1 MLSKIYNLLNY
12 CYEDSILEKF
22 ASLEFQLFLLSTKSL
37 VPFENKIGCGLD
49 INRYKRELEVFRY
62 YKNGND
68 ETISYYFDN
77 SKPTKIEDA
86 LLEYKILPIAI
97 SNTNWET
104 LIDEVLKIVMLYSYN
119 KKTIINAIIISSVI
133 YEYFYSEILDID
145 LIVNKT
151 KDRLI
156 GFSLKEL
163 FEDKINMEIN
173 KEFIIEFEKERVKVL
188 LRNDLF
194 CEADILKFKSLQH
207 IINKCAACKILNK
220 DNEVVLNNFATY
232 IQKLRNGTVNPEK
245 LKYSQESLIDL
256 KKYLNNSSF
265 VHPLLGKCI
274 LLKKES
280 SQIILKN
287 KLGLLKVNI

>member
-1 MLSKIYNLLNY
+1 MLSKIHSLLNY
-12 CYEDSILEKF
+12 CYEDSISEKF
-22 ASLEFQLFLLSTKSL
+22 AGIKFQLFLLSTKSL
-37 VPFENKIGCGLD
+37 VPFENKIGCGVD
-49 INRYKRELEVFRY
+49 INRYEREMEVFRY

-77 SKPTKIEDA
+77 SKPSKIEDA

-97 SNTNWET
+97 SNTDWEI
-104 LIDEVLKIVMLYSYN
+104 LIDEVLKIVLLYTYN
-119 KKTIINAIIISSVI
+119 KNTILSAIILSSVI

-145 LIVNKT
+145 LVTSKT

-156 GFSLKEL
+156 GFSIKDLYLNKN
-163 FEDKINMEIN
+163 NMQIN
-173 KEFIIEFEKERVKVL
+173 KEVIIEFEKERVKLL
-188 LRNDLF
+188 LRNNLL
-194 CEADILKFKSLQH
+194 CETDILKFKSLQH
-207 IINKCAACKILNK
+207 IINKCMACKIVDK
-220 DNEVVLNNFATY
+220 DNEVVLNNFAVY

-245 LKYSQESLIDL
+245 LKFSQESLIDF
-256 KKYLNNSSF
+256 KKYLSNSSF

>member
-1 MLSKIYNLLNY
+1 MLSKIHSLLNY
-12 CYEDSILEKF
+12 CYEDSISEKF
-22 ASLEFQLFLLSTKSL
+22 AGIKFQLFLLSTKSL

-49 INRYKRELEVFRY
+49 INRYEREMEVFRY

-77 SKPTKIEDA
+77 SKPSKIEDA

-97 SNTNWET
+97 SNTDWEI
-104 LIDEVLKIVMLYSYN
+104 LIDEVLKIVLLYTYN
-119 KKTIINAIIISSVI
+119 KNTILSAIILSSVI

-145 LIVNKT
+145 LVTSKT

-156 GFSLKEL
+156 GFSLKDL
-163 FEDKINMEIN
+163 YLNKNNMQIN
-173 KEFIIEFEKERVKVL
+173 KEVIIEFEKERVKLL
-188 LRNDLF
+188 LRNNLL
-194 CEADILKFKSLQH
+194 CETDILKFKSLQH
-207 IINKCAACKILNK
+207 IINKCMSCKIVDK
-220 DNEVVLNNFATY
+220 DNEVVLNNFAVY

-245 LKYSQESLIDL
+245 LKFSQESLIDF
-256 KKYLNNSSF
+256 KKYLSNSSF